1 MDPFVADPEWHGIIV
16 AYFFLGGI
24 AAGSY
29 AVACLARL
37 FGDEGDRRATR
48 AAFYLAFPLV
58 SVCGLLLIW
67 DLGRPERFW
76 HMMIQ
81 SQTGWPM
88 FKWWSPMSAGAWAL
102 GLFGAFSFASFLG
115 VLAQDG
121 RLGLGRFA
129 PLATLLERGP
139 VARAFELGGLLT
151 AFFIAS
157 YTGALLTATNQPIW
171 SDTTWIAPLFL
182 ASAAS
187 TGVAAML
194 LWNQWI
200 ERNVSHAATAKLE
213 RLDLFAIGLE
223 LVLLLVFVLSLGDL
237 ARPALS
243 TWPGVL
249 VPLVILPFGLLL
261 PAWLQRRQP
270 HRALPWAPLLVLA
283 TGYALRAAVVG
294 MSVPLLAAGAVHG

>member
-1 MDPFVADPEWHGIIV
+1 MDPFVADPDWHGIIV
-16 AYFFLGGI
+16 AYFYLGGI

-37 FGDEGDRRATR
+37 FGDATDRRATR
-48 AAFYLAFPLV
+48 SAFYLAFPLV
-58 SVCGLLLIW
+58 SVCGVLLIW

-81 SQTGWPM
+81 SRTGWPM

-102 GLFGAFSFASFLG
+102 GLFGGFSFASFLG

-129 PLATLLERGP
+129 PLADRLEHGLIGM
-139 VARAFELGGLLT
+139 AFELGGLLT

-194 LWNQWI
+194 LWNRWV
-200 ERNVSHAATAKLE
+200 ERDVSEPATARLE

-223 LVLLLVFVLSLGDL
+223 IVLLAVFVLSLHDL
-237 ARPALS
+237 AGLALT
-243 TWPGVL
+243 TWPGL
-249 VPLVILPFGLLL
+249 LLPLFVLPFGLVL
-261 PAWLQRRQP
+261 PAILQRLRP
-270 HRALPWAPLLVLA
+270 HQALPWAPLLVLIA
-283 TGYALRAAVVG
+283 GFALRLAVVG
-294 MSVPLLAAGAVHG
+294 MASPLLAASP